1 MRISDWC
8 SDVCSSDLQRDAVRV
23 EGQVGRHGRVAGA
36 QAEGARGGER
46 PAQTAAGGRHARQC
60 RAEGSR
66 GKKLVRPAAQRKAVE
81 HARQMFGIS
90 ERRACTIFG
99 VDRTSVRYAHRRSD
113 DGDLRSRLREIAAER
128 RRFGYRRLG
137 IMLARKGLVMN
148 HMKLLG
154 LYREENLRVRR
165 RGGRKRANGT
175 REMTLPKGP
184 NPRWSLDFVSD
195 MLRSGRRI
203 RILAVVDDF
212 TRECLALVADT
223 SLS

>member
-1 MRISDWC
+1 MIRRPPRSTRTDTLVPYTTLFR
-8 SDVCSSDLQRDAVRV
+8 S
-23 EGQVGRHGRVAGA
+23 
-36 QAEGARGGER
+36 GARGGER

-81 HARQMFGIS
+81 HARQLFGIS

-99 VDRTSVRYAHRRSD
+99 VDRTSVRYAPRRSD

-137 IMLARKGLVMN
+137 IMLTREGLVMN
-148 HMKLLG
+148 HKKLLR

-165 RGGRKRANGT
+165 RRGRKRAMGT
-175 REMTLPKGP
+175 RAMTLPQGP
-184 NPRWSLDFVSD
+184 NQRWSLACVSESPI
-195 MLRSGRRI
+195 SGRSI
-203 RILAVVDDF
+203 RPH
-212 TRECLALVADT
+212 TRVSA
-223 SLS
+223 